1 MDSSRSCLE
10 FIVVTADWIIIE
22 QESHF
27 RFAKQKQIL
36 ETFLILFRSWASSQT
51 FQSNTDMNVGQQKH
65 SRFLVVDYKAD
76 EISVVWRSVA
86 FPGQFYSIALGIVG
100 LES

>member
-1 MDSSRSCLE
+1 
-10 FIVVTADWIIIE
+10 
-22 QESHF
+22 
-27 RFAKQKQIL
+27 
-36 ETFLILFRSWASSQT
+36 
-51 FQSNTDMNVGQQKH
+51 MNVGQQKH